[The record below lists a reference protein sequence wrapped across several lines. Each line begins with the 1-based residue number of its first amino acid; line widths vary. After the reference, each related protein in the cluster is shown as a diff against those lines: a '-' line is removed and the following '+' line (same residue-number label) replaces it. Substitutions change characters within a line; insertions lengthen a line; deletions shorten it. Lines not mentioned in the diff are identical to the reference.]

1 MKIEEHNIFA
11 TGCSFTWGES
21 LQFFSGLDSVVWKE
35 NRPSFPDA
43 LKTLD
48 EQQLEFIKNN
58 RWVAQLSN
66 KLGVEYI
73 TQARNGGSN
82 FQSLLKAQYF
92 YRNEDRLRNYKIFV
106 LQVTEFSRDA
116 IIFKLPNG
124 EIIPITDSSI
134 INVEKDI
141 LDLDNEKI
149 IFDSYDYFYDKLYE
163 FILELEK
170 SDIKTFIICYPRD
183 SVEPLLNHSL
193 GKYHVPLVHNL
204 EKYNSTDDLS
214 KFNPNL
220 VISNYFAPQNLNYGD
235 NHLTLDGHKIISNS
249 IYNRIIETI
258 K

>member
-1 MKIEEHNIFA
+1 MKIEENNIFA

-35 NRPSFPDA
+35 KRPSFPDA

-48 EQQLEFIKNN
+48 EPQLEFIKNN
-58 RWVAQLSN
+58 RWVAQLSK
-66 KLGVEYI
+66 KLGVDYI

-92 YRNEDRLRNYKIFV
+92 YRNEEHLKTHKIFI
-106 LQVTEFSRDA
+106 LQITEFSRDP

-124 EIIPITDSSI
+124 EIIPINDSSI
-134 INVEKDI
+134 INVEKEI

-149 IFDSYDYFYDKLYE
+149 LFDSYEYFYDKLYE
-163 FILELEK
+163 FVLELEK
-170 SDIKTFIICYPRD
+170 SKINIFIICYPMD
-183 SVEPLLNHSL
+183 SVNPLLNHNL
-193 GKYHVPLVHNL
+193 GKYHVPLTYELNR
-204 EKYNSTDDLS
+204 YNSTDELS
-214 KFNPNL
+214 KYHPNL
-220 VISNYFAPQNLNYGD
+220 VISNYFESQNLNQGD

-249 IYNRIIETI
+249 IYNKIIETI

>member
-1 MKIEEHNIFA
+1 MKIEENNIFA

-21 LQFFSGLDSVVWKE
+21 LQFFSGLDSVVWKKV
-35 NRPSFPDA
+35 RPSFPETE
-43 LKTLD
+43 KTLD
-48 EQQLEFIKNN
+48 KDQLEFIKNN

-66 KLGVEYI
+66 RLGVNYI

-92 YRNEDRLRNYKIFV
+92 YRNEENLKTHKIFI
-106 LQVTEFSRDA
+106 LQITEFSRDP

-124 EIIPITDSSI
+124 ELLPMNDASI
-134 INVEKDI
+134 VNVENDI
-141 LDLDNEKI
+141 LNLENEKI
-149 IFDSYDYFYDKLYE
+149 IFDSYDYFYNKLSD
-163 FILELEK
+163 FIVELEK
-170 SDIKTFIICYPRD
+170 YDVKTFLISYPKD
-183 SVEPLLNHSL
+183 SIPPLLKCNL
-193 GKYHVPLVHNL
+193 GKYHIPLVYGL
-204 EKYNSTDDLS
+204 ERYNSTDELS
-214 KFNPNL
+214 LHHPNL